1 MLRPSSA
8 ASPYV
13 HLPRSFSRNRAR
25 IILNLNRPLFPVQAW
40 RPRSS
45 WAWGSRRR
53 RAPDNACRATNL
65 RRSMRHS
72 DVIHTH
78 RARRKRLSV
87 RISTCEQT
95 PTPSL
100 ARHFLERLSSELR
113 TFQFHRDLKTVTI
126 WFQNKRQTVARSRR
140 QLESEGTTT
149 STAAMDML
157 ASASAT
163 MSPLAATEEPY
174 VSLASA
180 IHPGAGAQR
189 SYPDCP
195 SLSQSAPRSPH
206 PSSCDSIS
214 QSHQPRV
221 PLSAVAH
228 DPNVFFFE
236 SVRTEMSSTCVS
248 SPSPDLRKP
257 GDWSIHP
264 EDLWK
269 HIPSS
274 PAQPALS
281 SPDVSPD
288 INTPSRSS
296 RLLVQRPRTLEWACA
311 RSAKRRRTNPGV
323 VYHEDGETDSECNP
337 IEGPCSSFS
346 ISEARVPLEC
356 YDRYP
361 LDVVRGAVLLL
372 GLRDAACDLEL

>member
-1 MLRPSSA
+1 
-8 ASPYV
+8 
-13 HLPRSFSRNRAR
+13 
-25 IILNLNRPLFPVQAW
+25 
-40 RPRSS
+40 
-45 WAWGSRRR
+45 
-53 RAPDNACRATNL
+53 
-65 RRSMRHS
+65 
-72 DVIHTH
+72 
-78 RARRKRLSV
+78 
-87 RISTCEQT
+87 
-95 PTPSL
+95 
-100 ARHFLERLSSELR
+100 
-113 TFQFHRDLKTVTI
+113 
-126 WFQNKRQTVARSRR
+126 
-140 QLESEGTTT
+140 
-149 STAAMDML
+149 ML

-163 MSPLAATEEPY
+163 MSPLVATEEPS

-180 IHPGAGAQR
+180 TVVLPSAGAQR
-189 SYPDCP
+189 SYPGCP
-195 SLSQSAPRSPH
+195 SLSQSAPRYLH
-206 PSSCDSIS
+206 ASSCDSIPKP
-214 QSHQPRV
+214 HPPRV
-221 PLSAVAH
+221 PLSAVTH

-236 SVRTEMSSTCVS
+236 SARTEISSSTCVS

-311 RSAKRRRTNPGV
+311 RSSKRRGTNPGA

-337 IEGPCSSFS
+337 TDGPGACCSSFS

-361 LDVVRGAVLLL
+361 LDVVHGAVLLL
-372 GLRDAACDLEL
+372 GLKDAACDLEL